1 VVSYFWT
8 PLFLSFF
15 VGKKDGTHS
24 DPHHDG
30 KSASSDMLAW
40 CNDEYSDGM
49 SLLEAVQQFKPTVL
63 LGLTTQGGLFTEE
76 IVKTMHS
83 NW

>member
-1 VVSYFWT
+1 
-8 PLFLSFF
+8 
-15 VGKKDGTHS
+15 
-24 DPHHDG
+24 
-30 KSASSDMLAW
+30 MLAW